1 MIKWLKNLFKKIGE
15 SKFWKFLVEVFQGKT
30 GEFLDENYEAI
41 NNSVKITEEI
51 AEYILK
57 SPRKTVQEIQIYV
70 RKTYK
75 VEISEEE
82 IEEIDNDK
90 STGKF
95 VLAYNLTIRLMKANG
110 KEFVEKLF
118 KSALSLGIELAV
130 SRYFGKE

>member
-15 SKFWKFLVEVFQGKT
+15 SKFWRFLVEVFQGKT

-41 NNSVKITEEI
+41 NNSVQVTEEI

-95 VLAYNLTIRLMKANG
+95 VLAYNLTIRQMKANG

-118 KSALSLGIELAV
+118 KSALSLGIELSV

>member
-1 MIKWLKNLFKKIGE
+1 MLKWLKNLFKKIGE

-41 NNSVKITEEI
+41 NISVKITEEI

-95 VLAYNLTIRLMKANG
+95 VLAYNLTIRQMKANG

-130 SRYFGKE
+130 SRYFGK

>member
-1 MIKWLKNLFKKIGE
+1 MLKWLKNLFKKIGE
-15 SKFWKFLVEVFQGKT
+15 SKFWRFLVEVFQGKT

-51 AEYILK
+51 AEYILEEH
-57 SPRKTVQEIQIYV
+57 RTVKEIKNYV
-70 RKTYK
+70 KETYK
-75 VEISEEE
+75 VEITEEE
-82 IEEIDNDK
+82 IIEIDNDK

-95 VLAYNLTIRLMKANG
+95 VLAYNLTIRQMKANG